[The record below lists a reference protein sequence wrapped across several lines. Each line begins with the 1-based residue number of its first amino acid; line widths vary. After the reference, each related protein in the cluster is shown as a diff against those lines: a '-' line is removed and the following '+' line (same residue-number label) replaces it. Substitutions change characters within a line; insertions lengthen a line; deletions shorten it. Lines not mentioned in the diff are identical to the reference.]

1 MSKSATITA
10 VKSNVAV
17 LRKCEFLGK
26 TLSVFGTSDT
36 PFFLAKEIASVLD
49 LTNVSEFIT
58 RVDED
63 ERSKFNLGRQGDAWF
78 LTEYGLYEVLMQS
91 RKPIAKEFKKGVKKI
106 LKDIRQQGYY
116 APTPQNTK
124 LQQQIDTFIKYKG
137 GINKVAKL
145 SGISV
150 ATLQGVLNGTI
161 NPQNEYNGI
170 LDSFFDTRQL
180 YQEDYQER
188 IAANDKHITDTLYLV
203 LRDYDEVNTLKNR
216 VRELE
221 SELSAKKALPP
232 VTTPAKRQG
241 TSRKLHIVKHCEV
254 QGSEITVFADGNN
267 QPWFLLNRL
276 TPWFCRENTNVMRA
290 AYIIRYVSDA
300 NKKQFHNP
308 TPFVG
313 GKKAWFIN
321 SNGLN
326 ELFLHY
332 DHQCGLNLQPY
343 QDSINEIVKDM

>member
-1 MSKSATITA
+1 MNIIK
-10 VKSNVAV
+10 N
-17 LRKCEFLGK
+17 
-26 TLSVFGTSDT
+26 
-36 PFFLAKEIASVLD
+36 
-49 LTNVSEFIT
+49 
-58 RVDED
+58 
-63 ERSKFNLGRQGDAWF
+63 QGD
-78 LTEYGLYEVLMQS
+78 
-91 RKPIAKEFKKGVKKI
+91 IAQKMG
-106 LKDIRQQGYY
+106 
-116 APTPQNTK
+116 K

-188 IAANDKHITDTLYLV
+188 IAANDKHITDTLFLF

-232 VTTPAKRQG
+232 SAPAKRQG
-241 TSRKLHIVKHCEV
+241 TSRKLHIVKHVQV

-276 TPWFCRENTNVMRA
+276 TPWFCRENTNVIRA
-290 AYIIRYVSDA
+290 AYIIRYVSDS

-308 TPFVG
+308 TPYSG

-321 SNGLN
+321 ANGLN

-332 DHQCGLNLQPY
+332 DHQCGLNLKPY
-343 QDSINEIVKDM
+343 QDSINKIVKDM